1 MRTIFIIVLIFFADK
16 CNKMLFVAWCFS
28 CLSVTS
34 FISLEA
40 TLSHAIT
47 LILESKPVPFFI
59 PSETLAIQFFEHSE
73 ISHHTCH
80 FSQLHKKM
88 PCINFPLS

>member
-1 MRTIFIIVLIFFADK
+1 MKAMFFIIPIFFADK
-16 CNKMLFVAWCFS
+16 CNKMLFVAWCLS

-34 FISLEA
+34 FISLE
-40 TLSHAIT
+40 TILSQTIT

-59 PSETLAIQFFEHSE
+59 PPEILAIQFFEHSE

-80 FSQLHKKM
+80 FSQLHK
-88 PCINFPLS
+88 NALH